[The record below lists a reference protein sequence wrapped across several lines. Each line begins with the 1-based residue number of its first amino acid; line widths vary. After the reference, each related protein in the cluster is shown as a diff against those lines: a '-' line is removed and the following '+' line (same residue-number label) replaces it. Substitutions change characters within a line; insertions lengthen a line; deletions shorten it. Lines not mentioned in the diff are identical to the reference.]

1 MSRSRS
7 AVVVGAVVEI
17 VNAVSHYDEK
27 TLTDAQGKFEI
38 SLGPDQRPGGSLGFT
53 SAPGN
58 RWAL

>member
-27 TLTDAQGKFEI
+27 TLTDAQGKLEI
-38 SLGPDQRPGGSLGFT
+38 S
-53 SAPGN
+53 
-58 RWAL
+58 